1 MRVCTNRAVAIDRV
15 AERITV
21 TNIRSRHLVEQ
32 APLMKRCVPL
42 RGGQRQNGEM
52 RSGEILGS
60 ELALTT
66 GDHTEATPQW
76 Y

>member
-1 MRVCTNRAVAIDRV
+1 
-15 AERITV
+15 
-21 TNIRSRHLVEQ
+21 
-32 APLMKRCVPL
+32 
-42 RGGQRQNGEM
+42 M